1 MPKHRLST
9 VEGASPECPPARQ
22 SPATSHKSSAGKL
35 ERVRPVATGSVERF
49 LQAGLIAGIIGYMVA
64 AVIFAV
70 TTVLDGHSS
79 FDTASLLR
87 GTLFLNSEPGADTM
101 SFGPVVYNGPRLVT
115 FLVAG
120 VFIAWLASV
129 AERAPQ
135 VWLVAFMLL
144 LFVAAPALGLP
155 TVFEKE
161 VQAELSPWVITAAT
175 TLAAAAMGVYLW
187 RSYPSLRAAWP
198 SGAELRVKK

>member
-1 MPKHRLST
+1 MPNHRLST
-9 VEGASPECPPARQ
+9 VVGASPECPPARQ
-22 SPATSHKSSAGKL
+22 SRATPSESAAGKV
-35 ERVRPVATGSVERF
+35 ESVEPARSVERF
-49 LQAGLIAGIIGYMVA
+49 LQAGLIAGMIGYMVA
-64 AVIFAV
+64 AVFFAV
-70 TTVLDGHSS
+70 TSVLDGQSS

-87 GTLFLNSEPGADTM
+87 GTLFLGTESGADTM

-129 AERAPQ
+129 AERGPQ

-155 TVFEKE
+155 TVFEEE
-161 VQAELSPWVITAAT
+161 VQAELSPLVITAAT

-187 RSYPSLRAAWP
+187 RSYPSLRAALP
-198 SGAELRVKK
+198 NARQARANR